1 MRGKRGPSPIRRA
14 FTRNLISFVLVPVLV
29 VFLICFTLLYRNFHN
44 RAINNILSVHESL
57 DSIIEDEVAETS
69 MLLAS
74 LVYADNSSIIDYIN
88 ACDTV
93 DVTARYNAQ
102 QRLHAMLDYALQSDS
117 SILSMIFRFRS
128 GVNVFYGG
136 ELNFNANARI
146 RHRFDSTDEDIVY
159 VNAFRSGSYER
170 LYTGLGDNQLVYSA
184 LIYPSWMLDRQDNIV
199 SIELVRLSDLGQEI
213 AKYDTAYALGNNS
226 IGYSCLI
233 DNTTGSIL
241 AGNRIDRSLVL
252 DWQSGIEHF
261 GYTYITSPVT
271 ANEIDAS
278 ILTIVRSSDITGSYL
293 IPLVAT
299 ASLVIVVMLFLW
311 TFSHLLMK
319 NIIDPVAKVSGG
331 LRKVEEG
338 DLDMVLEEEGYEE
351 VARTIGSFNGMVRHQ
366 RALIEDYKS
375 RLKSQERRPDRLFS
389 AYVAGTLKSADEHS
403 ADEQLLSQSHILM
416 ALYAGNMVS
425 FDEARMYK
433 YLDTDLRFASQ
444 CYMAKSGLHALYF
457 IYYRDGRSS
466 GYSEKEL
473 ISGMM
478 DILNVHFECAPV
490 IVTSRLITRA
500 DSAHRAFQQ
509 MQGLYPALPLFPDA
523 STLQLESLDEE
534 MSDIVQMAP
543 SFRRYASALCI
554 ADEAAVESL
563 RSGLSDSMLLMDSSQ
578 ARKTVLAVITAFAQR
593 LADSSQSLCSFFGH
607 NPAFTG
613 QLAQMED
620 VSSIVVYFNNLT
632 SRIMEKTLSQL
643 SQDGADAISR
653 ARRYIYDNYQY
664 SDLTLEK
671 VASHVGL
678 NARYLST
685 RFTKEVGQNFQSYLS
700 ELRTGKARQLLRTTG
715 LKVYEVADLCGYA
728 SAENFNKAFRKE
740 TGMGPLQYRKAG
752 KTE

>member
-57 DSIIEDEVAETS
+57 ESIIEDEVAETS

-93 DVTARYNAQ
+93 DLTARYNAQ
-102 QRLHAMLDYALQSDS
+102 QRLDAMLDYALQSDS

-128 GVNVFYGG
+128 GVNVFYAG
-136 ELNFNANARI
+136 ELNFNANARV

-241 AGNRIDRSLVL
+241 AGSRIDRSLVL
-252 DWQSGIEHF
+252 DWQGGVEHF
-261 GYTYITSPVT
+261 GYTYITSPVS

-311 TFSHLLMK
+311 TFSHLLLK

-331 LRKVEEG
+331 LRKG
-338 DLDMVLEEEGYEE
+338 
-351 VARTIGSFNGMVRHQ
+351 
-366 RALIEDYKS
+366 

-403 ADEQLLSQSHILM
+403 ADEQLFSQSHILM

-490 IVTSRLITRA
+490 IVASRLITRA

-523 STLQLESLDEE
+523 STLQLETLDEE

-563 RSGLSDSMLLMDSSQ
+563 RSGLSDSMLLMDCSQ

-613 QLAQMED
+613 QLAQLED

-632 SRIMEKTLSQL
+632 SRIMEKTRAQL
-643 SQDGADAISR
+643 LQDGADAISR

-685 RFTKEVGQNFQSYLS
+685 RFTKELGQNFQSYLS
-700 ELRTGKARQLLRTTG
+700 ELRTGKARQLLRTTA